1 MGQRRGELEDQ
12 EYQEQLRRESEMREA
27 TAVEQYA
34 QRLIDVMARVRL
46 GIKRGGK
53 AREQDVKR
61 PREE

>member
-1 MGQRRGELEDQ
+1 MGQRRGEREDQ

-34 QRLIDVMARVRL
+34 EPIGRVS
-46 GIKRGGK
+46 KRGGE
-53 AREQDVKR
+53 ARERDAKR